1 MAIFHCQ
8 TKPLSRSSGRSAVA
22 AIAYRSGSLM
32 RDERQGLTH
41 DYTRRSGVEY
51 EELVLPEGA
60 GQWTRESLW
69 NAAEMAEKRKDART
83 AREWEVALPSELTP
97 EERRG
102 LAVEF
107 AQALSVRY
115 GCAVDVAVHA
125 PSAKGDQRNF
135 HAHLMATTRAV
146 RDGVLGEKVAI
157 ELDDKIRAQRGMEPG
172 RREIEQVRALW
183 AETSNRRL
191 ERAGEKERID
201 HRSLAAQKEEALTA
215 GDIIRSAELDR
226 APQTKLGW
234 KASAMERRGVET
246 ERGQQLRE
254 VKRENMERRGILER
268 LHTLKESI
276 QNLWAKVV
284 GPSPKREGDRFEEI
298 AEKFKGMGA
307 YATMAQLGQ
316 MESAARAEPRAARQI
331 FESDGRNK
339 DAVELRELQQLEQRN
354 QGRATQL
361 EWMMKE
367 YRIKH
372 PLQSAL
378 GPAPFVG
385 RELKGL
391 ESEWKQA
398 QQVRQDIAGK
408 IGEIEK
414 RWAKVHRPAY
424 EAQAKQER
432 VAIQEA
438 QGRWNQVKGFTDRL
452 LARAKEHDAA
462 RSKERQA
469 KMRGK
474 ERDRGIER

>member
-22 AIAYRSGSLM
+22 AIAYRSGVLI

-51 EELVLPEGA
+51 TELVLPEGA
-60 GQWTRESLW
+60 GQWTRENLW

-125 PSAKGDQRNF
+125 PSAKGDERNF

-146 RDGVLGEKVAI
+146 RDGALGEKVAI
-157 ELDDKIRAQRGMEPG
+157 ELDDKIRAQRGMESG

-191 ERAGEKERID
+191 ERAGETERID
-201 HRSLAAQKEEALTA
+201 HRSLAEQRQQALAA

-226 APQTKLGW
+226 APETKLGW

-254 VKRENMERRGILER
+254 VKRENGERRGILER
-268 LHTLKESI
+268 LHTLKESL
-276 QNLWAKVV
+276 QSLWAKVV
-284 GPSPKREGDRFEEI
+284 RPSPSREETRFAEI
-298 AEKFKGMGA
+298 AEQFKGMGA
-307 YATMAQLGQ
+307 YATMSQLQQ
-316 MESAARAEPRAARQI
+316 MESEAGARPRGVRQI
-331 FESDGRNK
+331 FESDGTNK
-339 DAVELRELQQLEQRN
+339 DAVQLADLRQLEQRN
-354 QGRATQL
+354 QGRAKQL
-361 EWMMKE
+361 EWTIKE

-378 GPAPFVG
+378 SQAPFVG
-385 RELKGL
+385 KELKGF
-391 ESEWKQA
+391 ESEWKQTE
-398 QQVRQDIAGK
+398 QVRQNIADRVEK
-408 IGEIEK
+408 IEK
-414 RWAKVHRPAY
+414 RWAAVHRPAY
-424 EAQAKQER
+424 EARAGQER
-432 VAIQEA
+432 AAIQQA
-438 QGRWNQVKGFTDRL
+438 QARWNEMKKFADRL
-452 LARAKEHDAA
+452 LAQGKEHDAA
-462 RSKERQA
+462 KSKERQA
-469 KMRGK
+469 ERSKN
-474 ERDRGIER
+474 RDREMER